1 MYGRS
6 YVAVPLNYHL
16 MLFKSI
22 DEIKQFLAVGAGTD
36 FNRMKPHI
44 QNAET
49 AFIRPLLGSGLFGEL
64 QDFYDNPPVETNSQM
79 VELLSLVQR
88 TLIHLTYWS
97 GFQVLNAT
105 ISDGGFKRTENE
117 KVKSLFKY
125 QEIELKEYFKTT
137 GFNGLDEILFYLEME
152 IKKSTGEPFN
162 FKSFAESDAWTILKS
177 SFIPDTST
185 FNAIIFINH
194 SRLTFLRLKSPMQLV
209 EDLDIKPVLGEA
221 IFSEIKLEMVKKTP
235 SAKVATLLPY
245 IQKAIAYLATAVL
258 MEESGADLT
267 EKGLYFESTS
277 SENNLTVNKQPSES
291 DRINFLAKRN
301 KGVGQNYLERL
312 KSYLIAN
319 PADWPSYSGQTGN
332 VLRRN
337 NTDKKS
343 FWAC

>member
-1 MYGRS
+1 
-6 YVAVPLNYHL
+6 
-16 MLFKSI
+16 MLFKTI

-36 FNRMKPHI
+36 FNRLRPHI

-49 AFIRPLLGSGLFGEL
+49 AYLRPLLGAGLFKEL
-64 QDFYDNPPVETNSQM
+64 QDFYNNPEADPPVDNKILLP
-79 VELLSLVQR
+79 ELLSLAQR
-88 TLIHLTYWS
+88 SLIHLTYWS

-105 ISDGGFKRTENE
+105 ISDCGFKRTENE

-125 QEIELKEYFKTT
+125 QEVELKEYFKTT
-137 GFNGLDEILFYLEME
+137 GFNGLDEILFYLETE
-152 IKKSTGEPFN
+152 IKRSAGEPVN
-162 FKSFAESDAWTILKS
+162 FKSFLDSDAWTILKT

-185 FNAIIFINH
+185 FNAIVFINH

-209 EDLDIKPVLGEA
+209 EDLDIKPLLGQI
-221 IFSEIKLEMVKKTP
+221 IFDEIKLEMVKKTP
-235 SAKVATLLPY
+235 STKVTAILPY
-245 IQKAIAYLATAVL
+245 IQKASAYLATVLL

-277 SENNLTVNKQPSES
+277 SENNLATNKQPSES

-301 KGVGQNYLERL
+301 KGIGMNYLERL

-319 PADWPSYSGQTGN
+319 PTDWPAYSGQTGN
-332 VLRRN
+332 ALRRN

>member
-1 MYGRS
+1 
-6 YVAVPLNYHL
+6 
-16 MLFKSI
+16 MLFKTI

-36 FNRMKPHI
+36 LNRLKPHI
-44 QNAET
+44 KNAET
-49 AFIRPLLGSGLFGEL
+49 SYLRPLLGTELFKEL
-64 QDFYDNPPVETNSQM
+64 QDFYDNPPANPLEGGNILLK
-79 VELLSLVQR
+79 ELLSLVQR

-125 QEIELKEYFKTT
+125 QEVELKEYFKTT
-137 GFNGLDEILFYLEME
+137 GFNGLDEILFYLETE
-152 IKKSTGEPFN
+152 IKKSEGETVN
-162 FKSFAESDAWTILKS
+162 FKSFADSDAWTILKS
-177 SFIPDTST
+177 SFIPDTNT
-185 FNAIIFINH
+185 FNAIVFINH

-209 EDLDIKPVLGEA
+209 EDLDIKPLLGES
-221 IFSEIKLEMVKKTP
+221 IFNEIKLEMVKNAP
-235 SAKVATLLPY
+235 SAKVKSILPY
-245 IQKAIAYLATAVL
+245 IQKASAYLATALL
-258 MEESGADLT
+258 MEESGADIT

-277 SENNLTVNKQPSES
+277 SENNLMTNQQPAES

-301 KGVGQNYLERL
+301 KGIGLNYLERL

-319 PADWPSYSGQTGN
+319 ATDWPTYSGQTGN
-332 VLRRN
+332 ALRRN

>member
-1 MYGRS
+1 
-6 YVAVPLNYHL
+6 
-16 MLFKSI
+16 MLFKTI

-36 FNRMKPHI
+36 FNRLKPHI

-49 AFIRPLLGSGLFGEL
+49 AFLLPLLGPVLYSEL
-64 QDFYDNPPVETNSQM
+64 QSFYDTPPDPPAANSPQFST
-79 VELLSLVQR
+79 LLSIVQR

-125 QEIELKEYFKTT
+125 QEVELKEYFKTT

-152 IKKSTGEPFN
+152 IKKSEGETVN
-162 FKSFAESDAWTILKS
+162 FKSFADSDAWTILKS

-194 SRLTFLRLKSPMQLV
+194 SRLTFLRLKSSMQLV
-209 EDLDIKPVLGEA
+209 EDLDIKPVLGEI
-221 IFSEIKLEMVKKTP
+221 IFNEIKLEMVKKIP
-235 SAKVATLLPY
+235 AAKVTAILPT
-245 IQKAIAYLATAVL
+245 IQKAIAYLATALL

-277 SENNLTVNKQPSES
+277 SENNLVQNKQPSES

-301 KGVGQNYLERL
+301 KGIGMNYLERL
-312 KSYLIAN
+312 KSFLIAN
-319 PADWPSYSGQTGN
+319 PTDWPSYSGQTGN
-332 VLRRN
+332 ALRRN
-337 NTDKKS
+337 NKDKKS

>member
-1 MYGRS
+1 
-6 YVAVPLNYHL
+6 

-22 DEIKQFLAVGAGTD
+22 DEIKQFLVVGAGTD
-36 FNRMKPHI
+36 FNRLKPHV

-49 AFIRPLLGSGLFGEL
+49 AYLRPLLGTELFKEL
-64 QDFYDNPPVETNSQM
+64 QDFYDNPPANPLEGGNILFM
-79 VELLSLVQR
+79 ELLSLVQR

-105 ISDGGFKRTENE
+105 ISDGGFKRTESE

-125 QEIELKEYFKTT
+125 QEVELKEYFKTA

-152 IKKSTGEPFN
+152 IRKSEGEPVN
-162 FKSFAESDAWTILKS
+162 FRSFVDSDAWTILKS

-185 FNAIIFINH
+185 FNSIVFINH
-194 SRLTFLRLKSPMQLV
+194 SRLTFLRLKPPMQLV
-209 EDLDIKPVLGEA
+209 EDLEIKPLLGET
-221 IFSEIKLEMVKKTP
+221 IFNEINLEMVKTTP
-235 SAKVATLLPY
+235 SEKVMAILPH
-245 IQKAIAYLATAVL
+245 IQKALAYLATAL
-258 MEESGADLT
+258 LIEESGADLT
-267 EKGLYFESTS
+267 DKGLYFESTS
-277 SENNLTVNKQPSES
+277 SENNLTTNKQPAES

-301 KGVGQNYLERL
+301 KGIGLNYLERL

-319 PADWPSYSGQTGN
+319 ATDWPTYSGQSGN
-332 VLRRN
+332 ALRRN

>member
-1 MYGRS
+1 
-6 YVAVPLNYHL
+6 
-16 MLFKSI
+16 MLFKTI

-36 FNRMKPHI
+36 FNRLKPHI

-49 AFIRPLLGSGLFGEL
+49 AYLRPLLGAGLFKEL
-64 QDFYDNPPVETNSQM
+64 QEFYDSPPETPLAGQNILFG
-79 VELLSLVQR
+79 ELLSLVQR

-125 QEIELKEYFKTT
+125 QEVELKEYFKTT

-152 IKKSTGEPFN
+152 IKKSEGEPVN
-162 FKSFAESDAWTILKS
+162 FKSFADSDAWTILKS
-177 SFIPDTST
+177 SFIPDTGT
-185 FNAIIFINH
+185 FNAIVFINH

-209 EDLDIKPVLGEA
+209 EDLDIKPLLGET
-221 IFSEIKLEMVKKTP
+221 IFNEIKLEMVKKTP
-235 SAKVATLLPY
+235 STKVTAILPD
-245 IQKAIAYLATAVL
+245 IQKALAYLATALL

-267 EKGLYFESTS
+267 DKGLYFESTTS
-277 SENNLTVNKQPSES
+277 YNDLTSNKQPAES
-291 DRINFLAKRN
+291 DRINFLARRN
-301 KGVGQNYLERL
+301 KGIGMNYLERL
-312 KSYLIAN
+312 KSFLIAN
-319 PADWPSYSGQTGN
+319 ATDWPAYCGQTGN
-332 VLRRN
+332 ILRRN

>member
-1 MYGRS
+1 MF
-6 YVAVPLNYHL
+6 
-16 MLFKSI
+16 FKTI
-22 DEIKQFLAVGAGTD
+22 DEIKQFLSVGAGTD
-36 FNRMKPHI
+36 FNRLKPHI

-49 AFIRPLLGSGLFGEL
+49 AYLKPLLGAVLFKEM
-64 QDFYDNPPVETNSQM
+64 QNFYDNPPTAVEQGTPVAEPVEAMS
-79 VELLSLVQR
+79 ELLSLVQR

-117 KVKSLFKY
+117 KIKSLFKY
-125 QEIELKEYFKTT
+125 QEVELKEYFKTT

-152 IKKSTGEPFN
+152 IKKSAGEPIN
-162 FKSFAESDAWTILKS
+162 FKSFVDSNAWTILKS

-185 FNAIIFINH
+185 FNAIVFINH

-209 EDLDIKPVLGEA
+209 EDMEIKPLLGET
-221 IFSEIKLEMVKKTP
+221 IFHEIKLEMLKPKP
-235 SAKVATLLPY
+235 SEKVLAILPS
-245 IQKAIAYLATAVL
+245 IQKALAYLATALL

-267 EKGLYFESTS
+267 EKGLYFESTTS
-277 SENNLTVNKQPSES
+277 GNNLTTNQQPSES

-301 KGVGQNYLERL
+301 KAVGLNYLEQL

-319 PADWPSYSGQTGN
+319 PTDWPAYSGQSGN
-332 VLRRN
+332 ALRRN

>member
-1 MYGRS
+1 
-6 YVAVPLNYHL
+6 
-16 MLFKSI
+16 MLFKTI

-36 FNRMKPHI
+36 FNRLKPHI

-49 AFIRPLLGSGLFGEL
+49 AYLRPLLGSGLFKEL
-64 QDFYDNPPVETNSQM
+64 QDFYDNPPEAPLVGQNILFG
-79 VELLSLVQR
+79 ELLSLVQR

-105 ISDGGFKRTENE
+105 ISDGGFKRTETE

-125 QEIELKEYFKTT
+125 QEVELKEYFKTT

-152 IKKSTGEPFN
+152 IKKSEGETVN
-162 FKSFAESDAWTILKS
+162 FKSFADSDAWTILKS
-177 SFIPDTST
+177 SFIPDTNT
-185 FNAIIFINH
+185 FNAIVFINY

-209 EDLDIKPVLGEA
+209 EDLDIKPLLGET
-221 IFSEIKLEMVKKTP
+221 IFNEIKLEMVKKTP
-235 SAKVATLLPY
+235 SAKVESILPH
-245 IQKAIAYLATAVL
+245 IQKAIAYLATVLL

-267 EKGLYFESTS
+267 EKGLYFESTTS
-277 SENNLTVNKQPSES
+277 GNNLTTNQQPSES
-291 DRINFLAKRN
+291 DRISFLAKRN
-301 KGVGQNYLERL
+301 NGIGMNYLERL

-319 PADWPSYSGQTGN
+319 PTDWPAYSGQTGN

>member
-1 MYGRS
+1 
-6 YVAVPLNYHL
+6 
-16 MLFKSI
+16 MLFKTI

-36 FNRMKPHI
+36 FNRLKPHI

-49 AFIRPLLGSGLFGEL
+49 AYLRPLLGTGLFNEL
-64 QDFYDNPPVETNSQM
+64 QDFYDNPPETPLVGQNILFD
-79 VELLSLVQR
+79 ELMSLVQR

-125 QEIELKEYFKTT
+125 QEVELKEYFKTT

-152 IKKSTGEPFN
+152 IKKSTDEVKYFQ
-162 FKSFAESDAWTILKS
+162 SFADSDAWTILKS
-177 SFIPDTST
+177 SFIPDTNT
-185 FNAIIFINH
+185 FNSIVFINH
-194 SRLTFLRLKSPMQLV
+194 SRLTFLRMKTPLQLV
-209 EDLDIKPVLGEA
+209 EDLDIKPLLGEA
-221 IFSEIKLEMVKKTP
+221 IFNEIKLEMQKPKP
-235 SAKVATLLPY
+235 SMKVLAILPV
-245 IQKAIAYLATAVL
+245 IQKALAYLASALL

-277 SENNLTVNKQPSES
+277 SENNLTTNKQPAEI

-301 KGVGQNYLERL
+301 KGIGLNYLERL
-312 KSYLIAN
+312 KSYLIIHAT
-319 PADWPSYSGQTGN
+319 DWPGYSGQTGN

>member
-1 MYGRS
+1 
-6 YVAVPLNYHL
+6 
-16 MLFKSI
+16 MLFKII

-36 FNRMKPHI
+36 FNRLKPHI

-49 AFIRPLLGSGLFGEL
+49 AYLRPLLGSELFKEL
-64 QDFYDNPPVETNSQM
+64 QDFYDVPPETPL
-79 VELLSLVQR
+79 VGEKILFGELLSLVQR

-125 QEIELKEYFKTT
+125 QEMELKEYFKTT

-152 IKKSTGEPFN
+152 IGKSTGETIN
-162 FKSFAESDAWTILKS
+162 FKSFADSDAWTILKS
-177 SFIPDTST
+177 SFIPDTSS

-221 IFSEIKLEMVKKTP
+221 IFSEIKAEMVKAKP
-235 SAKVATLLPY
+235 SAKVTALLPY
-245 IQKAIAYLATAVL
+245 IQKATAYLATALL
-258 MEESGADLT
+258 MEESGADLS

-277 SENNLTVNKQPSES
+277 SENNLTVNKQPAES

-301 KGVGQNYLERL
+301 KGLGQNYLERL

-319 PADWPSYSGQTGN
+319 ATDWPAYSGQTGN
-332 VLRRN
+332 VLHRN

>member
-1 MYGRS
+1 
-6 YVAVPLNYHL
+6 
-16 MLFKSI
+16 MLFKTI

-36 FNRMKPHI
+36 FNRLKPHI

-49 AFIRPLLGSGLFGEL
+49 AYLRPLIGSGLFKEL
-64 QDFYDNPPVETNSQM
+64 QDFYDSPPATPLVGQNILFG
-79 VELLSLVQR
+79 ELLKLVQR

-125 QEIELKEYFKTT
+125 QEVELKEYFKTT
-137 GFNGLDEILFYLEME
+137 GFNGLDEILFYLEIE
-152 IKKSTGEPFN
+152 IKKSEGETVN
-162 FKSFAESDAWTILKS
+162 FKSFADSDAWTILKS

-185 FNAIIFINH
+185 FNAIVFINH

-209 EDLDIKPVLGEA
+209 EDLDIKPVLGES
-221 IFSEIKLEMVKKTP
+221 IFNEIKLEMVQKAP
-235 SAKVATLLPY
+235 SEKVLAILPS
-245 IQKAIAYLATAVL
+245 IQKATAYLATALL

-267 EKGLYFESTS
+267 EKGLYFEST
-277 SENNLTVNKQPSES
+277 EPYNDLMTNKQPSES

-301 KGVGQNYLERL
+301 KGIGQNYLERL

-319 PADWPSYSGQTGN
+319 ATDWPDYSGQTGN
-332 VLRRN
+332 ALRRN

>member
-1 MYGRS
+1 
-6 YVAVPLNYHL
+6 
-16 MLFKSI
+16 MLFKTI
-22 DEIKQFLAVGAGTD
+22 EEIKQYLAVGAGTD
-36 FNRMKPHI
+36 FNRLKPHI

-49 AFIRPLLGSGLFGEL
+49 AYLRPLLGPGLFKEL
-64 QDFYDNPPVETNSQM
+64 QDFYDSPSETPM
-79 VELLSLVQR
+79 VGQNILFSELLSLVQR

-125 QEIELKEYFKTT
+125 QEVELKEYFKTT

-152 IKKSTGEPFN
+152 IKKSEAEPVN
-162 FKSFAESDAWTILKS
+162 FKSFIDSDGWTLLKS

-221 IFSEIKLEMVKKTP
+221 IFNEIKLEMVKKIP
-235 SAKVATLLPY
+235 STKVTAILPY
-245 IQKAIAYLATAVL
+245 IQKTTAYLATALL

-267 EKGLYFESTS
+267 EKGLYFESIDAY
-277 SENNLTVNKQPSES
+277 NNLLTNKQPSES
-291 DRINFLAKRN
+291 ERINFLAKRN
-301 KGVGQNYLERL
+301 KGIGQNYQEQL
-312 KSYLIAN
+312 KSYLIVNAN
-319 PADWPSYSGQTGN
+319 DWPAYCGQTGN
-332 VLRRN
+332 ILRRT
-337 NTDKKS
+337 NTDKKT